1 MTMQGLR
8 ANLTRSVIKNA
19 TLSATSRQSVLKLTI
34 PMVTPPVSQPVRFD
48 VYEVDL
54 RAGELRK
61 HGIKIRLQEQPFLIL
76 QTLLET
82 PGQIVTREELQ
93 KKIWPGDTFVDF
105 DHGLHAAVNR
115 LRQAL
120 GDAADNP
127 RFVETVA
134 RRGYR
139 FIGQIQAAPETPSG
153 IRVVPQLVALPR
165 ERETGKS
172 WRGPLVGFVSAAVLA
187 AVLIFFNAWG
197 LRNWLF
203 STHSFRSLAVIPL
216 ENLTGDAK
224 LDYFADGM
232 TEDLTTQLSKLG
244 DLKVISH
251 TSVMQYKGTT
261 KPLPQIARELNVDAV
276 VEGAVQLSGNHVRIT
291 AQLVDGRTDQHIWA
305 DNYDRDLSDVLLL
318 QSDAAR
324 DIAKQIDLRLTPQQ
338 QQRLAKDAHPVNPD
352 AYQAY
357 LLGRYYWNKRTA
369 DGLAQAGKYF
379 QQAIQ
384 KDPNYAPAYSG
395 LSDYFAFLTL
405 IGGPE
410 ILPPNQAMA
419 QAKAAAVRA
428 VQLDDSSAEAHASMA
443 HILHNYDW
451 DFEGAEREFKRAIEL
466 NPNYATVHHWYAHL
480 LMQVGR
486 TDESLA
492 QARLATGL
500 DPLSPFVNQGLA
512 RQYYLSRQYDKA
524 IAQCQ
529 VVLQMDAAYLPAR
542 TQLAL
547 AYEQKGMLPQAVST
561 MEEARNQA
569 GEKTDLPM
577 VHALLA
583 HAYAL
588 AGRKADAQNELNV
601 LTAIGSKRYVPP
613 SYVAIVYLALGDK
626 DKAFEYLNKSYQDRS
641 EQLLYLGVEPIVDP
655 LRSDPRFDVL
665 LKQVGLKR

>member
-1 MTMQGLR
+1 
-8 ANLTRSVIKNA
+8 
-19 TLSATSRQSVLKLTI
+19 
-34 PMVTPPVSQPVRFD
+34 MVTPPVSQPVRFD
-48 VYEVDL
+48 VFEVDL

-76 QTLLET
+76 QTLLDT

-139 FIGQIQAAPETPSG
+139 FIGQIQAAPETPSE
-153 IRVVPQLVALPR
+153 IRIVPPDPAPPPR
-165 ERETGKS
+165 RVTGKS
-172 WRGPLVGFVSAAVLA
+172 WMGPFVGFASAAVVVG
-187 AVLIFFNAWG
+187 VLIFFNAWG
-197 LRNWLF
+197 LRNWFF
-203 STHSFRSLAVIPL
+203 SARSVRSLAVLPL
-216 ENLTGDAK
+216 TNLSADAK
-224 LDYFADGM
+224 QEYFADGM
-232 TEDLTTQLSKLG
+232 TEDLITQLSKLG

-251 TSVMQYKGTT
+251 TSVVRYQGTQKT
-261 KPLPQIARELNVDAV
+261 LPEIARELNVDAV

-305 DNYDRDLSDVLLL
+305 DSYDRDLSDVLLL
-318 QSDAAR
+318 QSDVAR
-324 DIAKQIDLRLTPQQ
+324 DIAKQIDLKLTPQQ

-369 DGLAQAGKYF
+369 DGLAQAGQYF

-384 KDPNYAPAYSG
+384 RDPNYAPAYSG

-410 ILPPNQAMA
+410 ILPPNQAMT

-428 VQLDDSSAEAHASMA
+428 VQLDDSSAEAHASMG

-466 NPNYATVHHWYAHL
+466 NPNYATAHHWYAHL
-480 LMQVGR
+480 LMQIGR

-492 QARLATGL
+492 QARLATEL

-529 VVLQMDAAYLPAR
+529 VVLQMDSTYLPAR

-547 AYEQKGMLPQAVST
+547 AYEQKGMLNEAVAEMEQA
-561 MEEARNQA
+561 RKLA

-588 AGRKADAQNELNV
+588 AGREPDAESELKV
-601 LTAIGSKRYVPP
+601 LTNIGQRRYVPP

-626 DKAFEYLNKSYQDRS
+626 NKAFAYLNKSYQDRS
-641 EQLLYLGVEPIVDP
+641 EQLLYLGVEPVVDP